1 MEYKHLTE
9 ALSEVGKYVTD
20 TYKEKLKAGGVYATG
35 KLYNSVRYRI
45 EVLENRL
52 HFKFEAEDYW
62 INIEEGRA
70 AGSKMPPVEVI
81 RKWMISRG
89 IPDKPG
95 TAYVIARS
103 IGKKGI
109 KPKPYLRETIANI
122 EQFKPSLKEALELDI
137 KEHMDK
143 RVKGKIKEQIKN

>member
-20 TYKEKLKAGGVYATG
+20 TYKEKLKSGGVYATG
-35 KLYNSVRYRI
+35 KLYNSVKYRI

-52 HFKFEAEDYW
+52 HFEFEAEDYW

-70 AGSKMPPVEVI
+70 AGSKMPPVEQI
-81 RKWMISRG
+81 RKWMIAKG
-89 IPDKPG
+89 IPDMPG
-95 TAYVIARS
+95 TAYTIARS

-122 EQFKPSLKEALELDI
+122 DQYKPRLREALELDI
-137 KEHMDK
+137 KEHTDK
-143 RVKGKIKEQIKN
+143 KIKGNIKKNIKN

>member
-20 TYKEKLKAGGVYATG
+20 TYKEKLKSGGVYATG
-35 KLYNSVRYRI
+35 KLYNSVKYRI

-52 HFKFEAEDYW
+52 HFEFEAEDYW

-70 AGSKMPPVEVI
+70 AGSKMPPVEQI
-81 RKWMISRG
+81 RKWMIAKG
-89 IPDKPG
+89 IPDMPG
-95 TAYVIARS
+95 TAYTIARS

-109 KPKPYLRETIANI
+109 KPKPYLRETKV
-122 EQFKPSLKEALELDI
+122 EI
-137 KEHMDK
+137 KELTPNLIKALK
-143 RVKGKIKEQIKN
+143 RDTDEFMEKKVKNKIKEQIKN